1 MSKASVSDVSS
12 RDDLGPIS
20 SDSPRTWLNIVIDLN
35 GILCTCVPAWA
46 AKGSRSHDL
55 GVHSPTVPIEVGKKL
70 VWVRPGC
77 SDFLSR
83 LSAFATLTVWS
94 SMMTSTTKD
103 ICDYLFSPIN
113 PIKPLRVLGQEDCD
127 RVPLRKS
134 GGRTFYM
141 KEHGTQKD
149 IFLKT
154 LSDHLFNSYDGLYTE
169 ANTLVIDDSPIKHM
183 LNLPANVLLLSSWSH
198 TVDGAAEDSV
208 LLNVLLPYLLGLHEF
223 RGSLKKYRSAHL
235 LGRPMFYDNL
245 ATCRQYVNIRDALS
259 DWKNLSRPS
268 MSGSF

>member
-1 MSKASVSDVSS
+1 MSEASVSDVSS
-12 RDDLGPIS
+12 RDDLGRVS
-20 SDSPRTWLNIVIDLN
+20 SDSPRAWLNVVIDLN

-103 ICDYLFSPIN
+103 ICDYLFGPIN

-198 TVDGAAEDSV
+198 TVDGAAKDSV

-235 LGRPMFYDNL
+235 LGRPMFYDDL